1 MMGWTRWG
9 LFVPGGGSCHSIGP
23 VGRQNRSVGGG
34 KCLKRR
40 PRPPARLCGQNL
52 GYVVPV
58 DTVRPVGRRRPSSPS
73 VGDGSIVVA
82 ADDSALRLGVVQRM
96 TENSRSCKV
105 WCVTLVA
112 ATLVMVALT
121 GQQQHAVV
129 ALVPTL
135 L

>member
-1 MMGWTRWG
+1 MT
-9 LFVPGGGSCHSIGP
+9 
-23 VGRQNRSVGGG
+23 
-34 KCLKRR
+34 
-40 PRPPARLCGQNL
+40 
-52 GYVVPV
+52 V

-73 VGDGSIVVA
+73 VGDGSIVAA

-96 TENSRSCKV
+96 AENSRSCKV

-121 GQQQHAVV
+121 GEQQHAVV

-135 L
+135 LFLL